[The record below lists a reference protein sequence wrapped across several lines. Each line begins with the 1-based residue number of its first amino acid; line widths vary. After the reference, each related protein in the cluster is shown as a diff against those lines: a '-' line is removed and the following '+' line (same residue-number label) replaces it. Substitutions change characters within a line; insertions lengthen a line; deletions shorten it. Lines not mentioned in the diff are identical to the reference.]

1 MRIERRAAVRRPA
14 RNVAAGVAATSV
26 TALVLTACSGGGGG
40 GEAAGFGDEL
50 DTEEEITLSLSWWG
64 DDDRAN
70 KYEEAV
76 TLFEEE
82 HPNITVDTNWIAFDD
97 YWPAR
102 NTEAASNSLPDV
114 LQMDLSYL
122 RQYGGTGRLA
132 DLSAAFDTNL
142 DVSGFDEQLLTAGAI
157 DGAQYGIP
165 TSTNTLALFYNAD
178 VLDEIG
184 VEPPAE
190 GYTWDDYAAFVE
202 EVGEAGA
209 GEDPAIY
216 GTADYTGTFWFFCQW
231 LLQQGTEPFTAEGE
245 LGFTA
250 DQMTEFLE
258 LASDAR
264 DAGDLFFPIE
274 KTKQLEPLGGFT
286 VSESAS
292 EMSWD
297 NFLAGYVAETE
308 QDIRM
313 LPMPSGD
320 DGPQMFW
327 KPSMLLSA
335 SAGTEHPAAAA
346 ALIDFLVN
354 APEVGTIFGTSKGN
368 PAVEAQR
375 EAMDVEPGSVDEQVV
390 AFEEDVA
397 DLVTEPAPIPV
408 EGFGAIEAEYKRLG
422 EELAYG
428 NVTVDEFA
436 TQWFTFAE
444 SNVGQS

>member
-1 MRIERRAAVRRPA
+1 MRIERRAVAGRPA
-14 RNVAAGVAATSV
+14 RRTAAGVAVVSAA
-26 TALVLTACSGGGGG
+26 ALALTACSGGT
-40 GEAAGFGDEL
+40 GESAGFADEL
-50 DTEEEITLSLSWWG
+50 DPEEEITLSLAWWG

-76 TLFEEE
+76 ALFEEQN
-82 HPNITVDTNWIAFDD
+82 PNIQVDTNWIAFDD

-102 NTEAASNSLPDV
+102 NTEAASGSLPDV

-122 RQYGGTGRLA
+122 RQYGATGQLA
-132 DLSAAFDTNL
+132 DLSEAFDTNL
-142 DVSGFDEQLLTAGAI
+142 DVSGFDEQLLAAGAI

-178 VLDEIG
+178 VLDQVG

-202 EVGEAGA
+202 EVHEAGS
-209 GEDPAIY
+209 GEDPAIF
-216 GTADYTGTFWFFCQW
+216 GSGDYTTTFWFFCQW
-231 LLQQGTEPFTAEGE
+231 LIQQGTEPFTDEGE
-245 LGFTA
+245 LGFTEE
-250 DQMTEFLE
+250 QMAEFLE
-258 LASDAR
+258 LGADAR
-264 DAGDLFFPIE
+264 ETGVFFPIE
-274 KTKQLEPLGGFT
+274 KTKQLEPLGAFT
-286 VSESAS
+286 VSEAAS

-320 DGPQMFW
+320 NGPQMFW

-335 SAGTEHPAAAA
+335 SANTEHPAAAA

-368 PAVEAQR
+368 PAVAAQR
-375 EAMDVEPGSVDEQVV
+375 DAMEVEPGSVDEQVV

-397 DLVTEPAPIPV
+397 ELVTEPAPIPV

-422 EELAYG
+422 EELQYG
-428 NVTVDEFA
+428 NVTVDEFV
-436 TQWFTFAE
+436 TQWFAFAE

>member
-1 MRIERRAAVRRPA
+1 MRIDRTAAASRPVRTA
-14 RNVAAGVAATSV
+14 AAGI
-26 TALVLTACSGGGGG
+26 ALASASALALTACSGGSSAG
-40 GEAAGFGDEL
+40 AGFSDEL
-50 DTEEEITLSLSWWG
+50 DPDEEISLSLAWWG

-76 TLFEEE
+76 AGFEKQ
-82 HPNITVDTNWIAFDD
+82 HPNISVDTSWIAYPD

-102 NTEAASNSLPDV
+102 NTEAASGSLPDV
-114 LQMDLSYL
+114 MQMDLSYL
-122 RQYGGTGRLA
+122 RQYGGTGQLA
-132 DLSAAFDTNL
+132 DLSAAFDTTL
-142 DVSGFDEQLLTAGAI
+142 DVSGLDEQLLTAGAI

-190 GYTWDDYAAFVE
+190 GYTWDDYAAFVD
-202 EVGEAGA
+202 EVEKAGA
-209 GEDPAIY
+209 GQDPAIY

-231 LLQQGTEPFTAEGE
+231 LIQQGVEPFTDDGG
-245 LGFTA
+245 LGFTQ
-250 DQMTEFLE
+250 DQMAEFLE
-258 LASDAR
+258 LGSDAR
-264 DAGDLFFPIE
+264 DSGVFYPIE
-274 KTKQLEPLGGFT
+274 KTKQIEPLGGFT
-286 VSESAS
+286 VSEAAS

-297 NFLAGYVAETE
+297 NFLAGYVAETG

-313 LPMPSGD
+313 LPMPAGD
-320 DGPQMFW
+320 NGPQMFW

-346 ALIDFLVN
+346 ALIDYLIN
-354 APEVGTIFGTSKGN
+354 DPEVGTIFGTSKGN
-368 PAVEAQR
+368 PAVAAQR
-375 EAMDVEPGSVDEQVV
+375 DAMDVEPGSVDEKVV
-390 AFEEDVA
+390 TFEEDVA
-397 DLVTEPAPIPV
+397 GLVTEPAPIPV

-428 NVTVDEFA
+428 NIGVDEFV
-436 TQWFTFAE
+436 TQWFAFAE